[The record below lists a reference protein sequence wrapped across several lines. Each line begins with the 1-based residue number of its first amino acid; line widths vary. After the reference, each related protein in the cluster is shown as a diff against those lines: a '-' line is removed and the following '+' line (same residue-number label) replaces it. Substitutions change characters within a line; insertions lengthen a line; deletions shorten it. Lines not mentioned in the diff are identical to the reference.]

1 MLCCGRPM
9 VDEVNSCKRQPEWVV
24 VGYQVKAG
32 TDEPVVLVLTC
43 CERHR
48 LDVERFQ
55 CTPVDP
61 AMVVEIDALDFV
73 MEGLMETGEVYTAAA
88 VPA

>member
-1 MLCCGRPM
+1 M
-9 VDEVNSCKRQPEWVV
+9 VDDLNSCKREPEWVV
-24 VGYQVKAG
+24 VGYQVRDDTGK
-32 TDEPVVLVLTC
+32 PVILVLTC

-48 LDVERFQ
+48 VAVEKFQ
-55 CTPVDP
+55 CTPVDA